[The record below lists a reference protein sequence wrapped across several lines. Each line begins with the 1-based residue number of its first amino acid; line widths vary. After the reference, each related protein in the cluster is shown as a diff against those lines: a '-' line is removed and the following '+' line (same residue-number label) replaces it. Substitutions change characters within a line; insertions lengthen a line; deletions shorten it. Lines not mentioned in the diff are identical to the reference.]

1 MTTRRLVS
9 GVSVGFVGIAL
20 ALSVAVSLIGST
32 AQQAVSESIRID
44 DDDIG
49 GVVTGP
55 NGPEAGVWVIAETAD
70 LPTRFVKIVVTDDQ
84 GRYVVPDLPKAT
96 YSVWVRGYGLV
107 DSPKV
112 RTEPGKIV
120 NLKSVV
126 APNAAAAAEY
136 YPAIYWYAMLKVPDK
151 SEFPGTGLGGNGI
164 PVTLKSQAQW
174 LDVVKTNGCYTCHQ
188 LGNKAT
194 RTIPKDLGHFTSS
207 TEAWARRIVSGQA
220 MTQMTNNIGRLDARR
235 ALALFADWT
244 DRIAAGEL
252 PASKPTRPQGI
263 ERNVVITLWDW
274 AGPKDYLH
282 DEVSTD
288 KRNPRVNA
296 NGLIYGATEESRD
309 LFPVLDPVSHK
320 ATQVKM
326 PVRDPN
332 TPSSKQNPMTPS
344 PYWGDE
350 PIWDSQTSMHNPMF
364 DEKGRVW
371 FTSRVGAPANP
382 DFCKRGS
389 DHPSA
394 RLFPVDQS
402 NRHLSMYDPKT
413 GKITLIRT
421 CFPTHHLVF
430 AEDAD
435 NTLWTSAGGP
445 QSGVIGWLN
454 RKMFEETGD
463 EARSQGWTA
472 LILDTNGN
480 GKRDDYV
487 EPNQPLDPTK
497 DKRVVA
503 AFYGIAVSPVDGTI
517 WGTVLGFPGYVIR
530 LNPGPNP
537 PATALAEVFEPP
549 FPGYGPRGMDV
560 DRSGVV
566 WTPLSSGHLASF
578 DRRRCKGPLNGPTAT
593 GQHCPEGWTLHPFPG
608 PQLQTVTD
616 PGSAEATYYTWVDQ
630 HDTFGL
636 GTNVPIATGNANEAL
651 LAFVNGKFVTL
662 RVPYPMGFYTKWM
675 DGRIDDPNGGWKGK
689 GLWATY
695 STRAPFHI
703 EGGKGTTSKVVKFQ
717 LRPDPLAP

>member
-1 MTTRRLVS
+1 MKTTRALNVVTIAAGVAALLAAGQARLS
-9 GVSVGFVGIAL
+9 
-20 ALSVAVSLIGST
+20 
-32 AQQAVSESIRID
+32 AQQATDPAIRIGGD
-44 DDDIG
+44 DLG
-49 GVVTGP
+49 GVVISA
-55 NGPEAGVWVIAETAD
+55 NGPEAGVWVIAETTE
-70 LPTRFVKIVVTDDQ
+70 LPTKFAKIVVTDDQ
-84 GRYVVPDLPKAT
+84 GRYVMPGLPKAT

-107 DSPKV
+107 DSPKIQTV
-112 RTEPGKIV
+112 PGKIV
-120 NLKSVV
+120 NPPAVV
-126 APNAAAAAEY
+126 APSPAAAAEY
-136 YPAIYWYAMLKVPDK
+136 YPAIYWYSMLKVPDK
-151 SEFPGTGLGGNGI
+151 SEFPGTGPSGNGM
-164 PVTLKSQAQW
+164 PVALKSQAQW
-174 LDVVKTNGCYTCHQ
+174 LDVVKTNGCYGCHQ

-194 RTIPKDLGHFTSS
+194 RTIPKELGHFNSS
-207 TEAWARRIVSGQA
+207 SEAWARRIVSGQA
-220 MTQMTNNIGRLDARR
+220 MTQMTNNLGRLDVKR
-235 ALALFADWT
+235 ATALFADWT

-252 PASKPTRPQGI
+252 PSSRPSRPQGV

-288 KRNPRVNA
+288 KRNPKFNA
-296 NGLIYGATEESRD
+296 NGLIFGATEESTD
-309 LFPVLDPVSHK
+309 LFPVLDPVLHK

-332 TPSSKQNPMTPS
+332 TPSSKADPMTPS
-344 PYWGDE
+344 PYWGAE

-371 FTSRVGAPANP
+371 FTSRVRPPANP
-382 DFCKRGS
+382 EFCKKGS

-394 RLFPVDQS
+394 KLFPVEQS

-413 GKITLIRT
+413 GKITLIST

-454 RKMFEETGD
+454 RRMFEETGD
-463 EARSQGWTA
+463 EVKSQGWTA
-472 LILDTNGN
+472 LVLDTNGN

-487 EPNQPLDPTK
+487 EPNQPVDPTK
-497 DKRVVA
+497 DKRITA
-503 AFYGIAVSPVDGTI
+503 AFYGVAVNPVDGTV

-530 LNPGPNP
+530 VNPGANP

-549 FPGYGPRGMDV
+549 LPGYGPRGMDI

-566 WTPLSSGHLASF
+566 WTPLSSGHLGSF
-578 DRRRCKGPLNGPTAT
+578 DRRKCKGPLNGPTAT
-593 GQHCPEGWTLHPFPG
+593 GKHCPEGWTLYPFPG
-608 PQLQTVTD
+608 PQLANVTD
-616 PGSAEATYYTWVDQ
+616 SGSAEASYYTWVDQ

-636 GTNVPIATGNANEAL
+636 GKNVPLATGNANESLIAL
-651 LAFVNGKFVTL
+651 VNGTFVNL
-662 RVPYPMGFYTKWM
+662 RVPYPMGFFTKWM
-675 DGRIDDPNGGWKGK
+675 DGRIDDPNAGWKGR
-689 GLWATY
+689 GLWSTY
-695 STRAPFHI
+695 STRAPFHV

-717 LRPDPLAP
+717 LRPDPLAR